1 MAQGGLLPAQPQ
13 QDKNLCHLP
22 QPSSPSN
29 EQRGE
34 CGRGECQPRMDH
46 AKQHLRTGLQS
57 SQNEEEQVPSTLS
70 PHSGYLWLQP

>member
-22 QPSSPSN
+22 QPSSPGN
-29 EQRGE
+29 EQRG
-34 CGRGECQPRMDH
+34 GGECQPRMDH

-57 SQNEEEQVPSTLS
+57 SQDEEEQVPSTLS